1 MTKCHNFNY
10 GMTIDKSK
18 KNKKKTNKNMV
29 RMLHDN
35 VLVLPFEVEEKTKG
49 GIIIPSTA
57 KEKPTK
63 GTVVSVGPGKK
74 DDPMEVKEGDIVY
87 YGKYSGTIMEMDN
100 EEYVIL
106 KQNDIYCVS

>member
-1 MTKCHNFNY
+1 
-10 GMTIDKSK
+10 
-18 KNKKKTNKNMV
+18 MV